1 MILPGL
7 FPAQVRSRPTVRG
20 GATVNNARVNSTT
33 MEISKSLIPASP
45 GDMVVFD
52 SYIEGGSFGSN
63 QSSNFGL
70 IFPVAG
76 PALRGYKLWD
86 GTEPSTLEIRSTDSS
101 LSIGCYSIYVVTG
114 VTKLVEFDTDGSSS
128 SSVLTIAQPAR
139 FWVVSSTNSAGS
151 TQTATPP
158 SGYTGYQQ
166 ATTTV
171 ADNGG
176 IRTAY
181 RIADEATQLGGTWAN
196 LPTQNVRR
204 SWAFR

>member
-20 GATVNNARVNSTT
+20 GATVDNARVDSTT
-33 MEISKSLIPASP
+33 MEISKSLIPASL

-70 IFPVAG
+70 VFPASG

-86 GTEPSTLEIRSTDSS
+86 GTEPSTLQIRSTDSS

-139 FWVVSSTNSAGS
+139 FWITTSTSTGGS
-151 TQTATPP
+151 TQTSTPP

-166 ATTTV
+166 ATTLA
-171 ADNGG
+171 ADDGG

-181 RIADEATQLGGTWAN
+181 RIADEATQLGGSWSN
-196 LPTQNVRR
+196 LPAQNNRR